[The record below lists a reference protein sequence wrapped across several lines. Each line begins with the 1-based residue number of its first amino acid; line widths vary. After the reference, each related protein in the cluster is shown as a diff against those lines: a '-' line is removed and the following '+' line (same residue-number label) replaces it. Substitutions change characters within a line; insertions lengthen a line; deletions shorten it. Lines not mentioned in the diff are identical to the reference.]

1 MSRGYNFSSGPA
13 ALPEAVLVQARD
25 EMLEWRGARASVME
39 ISHRG
44 KDFIALAEE
53 SERDLRALMAIPDGY
68 EVLFLQG
75 GATQHFAQIPM
86 NFAAGRSADYVV
98 TGTWGQKAAKEAR
111 PACTVRIAGSSEPAQ
126 FLRLPDVYSWDPQ
139 AAYVHLTPNE
149 TIGGVELHVLPDT
162 GDVPVVADMSS
173 NILSR
178 PIDVAKYGVIYA
190 GAQKNIGASGL
201 VVMIVREDLLA
212 RCPAALPNIFNY
224 AAHAKEGSMLNTPN
238 TFGWYL
244 ASLVF
249 KWMLQQG
256 GVAHFGRQNAAKAE
270 LLYDYIDGSGFYS
283 NPIDKPC
290 RSRMNVPFRLA
301 DESLDAT
308 FLADDSRAVMFWVGA
323 GSAGLLALKGHRSVG
338 GMRASIYNAMPI
350 EGVRALVEFM
360 KDFARRK
367 G

>member
-13 ALPEAVLVQARD
+13 ALPEAVLAQARD

-53 SERDLRALMAIPDGY
+53 SERDLRALMSVPDNY
-68 EVLFLQG
+68 KVLFLQG

-98 TGTWGQKAAKEAR
+98 TGSWGQKAAKEAK
-111 PACTVRIAGSSEPAQ
+111 PSCTVRIAGSSESAQ
-126 FLRLPDVYSWDPQ
+126 FLRLPDKYSWDPQ
-139 AAYVHLTPNE
+139 AAYVHVTPNE
-149 TIGGVELHVLPDT
+149 TIGGVEMHHLPDT
-162 GDVPVVADMSS
+162 AGVPIVADMSS

-178 PIDVAKYGVIYA
+178 PIDVSKYGVIYA

-201 VVMIVREDLLA
+201 VVMIVRDDLLA
-212 RCPAALPNIFNY
+212 RCPASLPTILNY
-224 AAHAKEGSMLNTPN
+224 SAQAKEGSMLNTPN

-249 KWMLQQG
+249 KWMAKQG
-256 GVAHFGRQNAAKAE
+256 GVEHFGQVNAAKAKM
-270 LLYDYIDGSGFYS
+270 LYDYIDGSGFYS
-283 NPIDKPC
+283 NPIDRLC
-290 RSRMNVPFRLA
+290 RSRMNVPFRLR
-301 DESLDAT
+301 DEALDAK
-308 FLADDSRAVMFWVGA
+308 FLEESEA
-323 GSAGLLALKGHRSVG
+323 AGLLALKGHRSVG

-350 EGVRALVEFM
+350 DGVHALVEFM
-360 KDFARRK
+360 KDFARRN